1 MATTSIDPRKQQL
14 SPPARRAVK
23 GACFGF
29 LVDYFDIYLPVVGL
43 TPAIAYF
50 QPPHTSGAVAATL
63 SYATLALT
71 LIGRPLGAI
80 IFGRVADIT
89 GRRQAT
95 LVAVTGAGVC
105 TLLMGLLPGYATIG
119 WLSILLVLLLRLV
132 GGVFM
137 GGEYSSANPLAMEA
151 SPKHL
156 RGLVGGLI
164 AASYPLGYIAISIV
178 VLLTFRF
185 APAGGVQS
193 PYVQWGWRIP
203 FFVGAALAAL
213 FLLYFRKVE
222 ESAAFKQVQHASAA
236 KKSPLKE
243 LFTGEHR
250 RKLLQVLLMMT
261 GMWFTVQ
268 ATLSATP
275 ALLSAVIGLSS
286 SAVNTGLLVAN
297 VFVAVGYLV
306 MAQLGQRF
314 GRRRML
320 VLSGIW
326 TVLLAPVVFA
336 AMVWTGTAAAEGHGS
351 VLVVMF
357 WATVALV
364 LTVSP
369 WGVVSTYIIERF
381 ATGVRASGYGIGY
394 SLAVVIPGFYAFY
407 MLGLAH
413 FMPYKYTPIVL
424 IVIGG
429 ALTAVGALRGP
440 ETRDADLSSPG
451 EPA

>member
-1 MATTSIDPRKQQL
+1 MATTSLDPGKQRL
-14 SPPARRAVK
+14 TPPAKRAVK

-29 LVDYFDIYLPVVGL
+29 FVDYFDIYLPVVAL

-50 QPPHTSGAVAATL
+50 QPPDTAPAVAATL
-63 SYATLALT
+63 SYITLALT

-80 IFGRVADIT
+80 VFGRIADIT
-89 GRRQAT
+89 GRRRAT
-95 LVAVTGAGVC
+95 LVAVAGAGTC

-119 WLSILLVLLLRLV
+119 WLSIALVLLLRFV

-151 SPKHL
+151 SPKRL

-164 AASYPLGYIAISIV
+164 AAAYPLGYIAISLV
-178 VLLTFRF
+178 VALTFQF
-185 APAGGVQS
+185 APTGGLDS

-203 FFVGAALAAL
+203 FFVGAALSVW

-222 ESAAFKQVQHASAA
+222 ESDAFKQEQRTSAVR
-236 KKSPLKE
+236 KSPLKE
-243 LFTGEHR
+243 LLTGEHR

-275 ALLSAVIGLSS
+275 ALLSAVIGLPS

-297 VFVAVGYLV
+297 VFVAAGYLV

-320 VLSGIW
+320 VLSGVW
-326 TVLLAPVVFA
+326 TVLLVPVVFA
-336 AMVWTGTAAAEGHGS
+336 AMVRSATAAAADGSS
-351 VLVVMF
+351 VLPTMV
-357 WATVALV
+357 WATLALV

-369 WGVVSTYIIERF
+369 WGIVSTYIIERF

-394 SLAVVIPGFYAFY
+394 SLAVIVPGFYAFY
-407 MLGLAH
+407 MIGLAN
-413 FMPYKYTPIVL
+413 FMPYEYTPIAL
-424 IVIGG
+424 IVLGG
-429 ALTAVGALRGP
+429 ALAAIGALRGP
-440 ETRDADLSSPG
+440 ETRDADLT
-451 EPA
+451 

>member
-1 MATTSIDPRKQQL
+1 MATELTDRANDPDAQRL
-14 SPPARRAVK
+14 SPPAKRAVK

-29 LVDYFDIYLPVVGL
+29 FVDYFDIYLPVVAL

-50 QPPHTSGAVAATL
+50 QPHNASAAVAATL
-63 SYATLALT
+63 SYVTLALT

-80 IFGRVADIT
+80 VFGRIADIT
-89 GRRQAT
+89 GRRRAT
-95 LVAVTGAGVC
+95 LVAVAGAGGC

-119 WLSILLVLLLRLV
+119 WLSIILVLLLRFV

-151 SPKHL
+151 SPKRL
-156 RGLVGGLI
+156 RGLVGGMI

-178 VLLTFRF
+178 VAITFQF
-185 APAGGVQS
+185 APAGSADS

-203 FFVGAALAAL
+203 FFVGAALSAW
-213 FLLYFRKVE
+213 FLLYYRKVE
-222 ESAAFKQVQHASAA
+222 ESPAFKRARRTEGKQ
-236 KKSPLKE
+236 SPLRE
-243 LFTGEHR
+243 LLTGEHR
-250 RKLLQVLLMMT
+250 RKLLQVLLLMT

-275 ALLSAVIGLSS
+275 ALLSAVIGLPST
-286 SAVNTGLLVAN
+286 AVNTGLLVAN

-320 VLSGIW
+320 ILSGAW
-326 TVLLAPVVFA
+326 TVLVAPLMFV
-336 AMVWTGTAAAEGHGS
+336 AMVREAIAAAASGGS
-351 VLVVMF
+351 TLMVMVY
-357 WATVALV
+357 ATAALV

-369 WGVVSTYIIERF
+369 WGIISTYIIERF

-394 SLAVVIPGFYAFY
+394 SLAVIIPGFYAFY
-407 MLGLAH
+407 MLALER
-413 FMPYKYTPIVL
+413 FMPYEYTPIVL
-424 IVIGG
+424 IVLGG
-429 ALTAVGALRGP
+429 ALTAIGALRGP
-440 ETRDADLSSPG
+440 ETRDADLD
-451 EPA
+451 

>member
-1 MATTSIDPRKQQL
+1 MATTSLDPSRQRL

-29 LVDYFDIYLPVVGL
+29 FVDYFDIYLPIVAL

-50 QPPHTSGAVAATL
+50 QPPHTAPAVAATL
-63 SYATLALT
+63 SYVTLALT

-80 IFGRVADIT
+80 VFGRIADVA
-89 GRRQAT
+89 GRRRAT
-95 LVAVTGAGVC
+95 LVAVGGAGTC
-105 TLLMGLLPGYATIG
+105 TLLMALLPGYATIG
-119 WLSILLVLLLRLV
+119 WLAIVLVLLLRFV

-151 SPKHL
+151 SPRHL

-164 AASYPLGYIAISIV
+164 AAAYPLGYIAISLV
-178 VLLTFRF
+178 VALTFQF
-185 APAGGVQS
+185 APAGDLDS
-193 PYVQWGWRIP
+193 AYVQWGWRIP
-203 FFVGAALAAL
+203 FFVGAGLSAW
-213 FLLYFRKVE
+213 FLLYFRQVE
-222 ESAAFKQVQHASAA
+222 ESAAFKQVQRTSAQRT
-236 KKSPLKE
+236 SPLRQ
-243 LFTGEHR
+243 LLTGEHR

-275 ALLSAVIGLSS
+275 ALLSAVIGLPS

-297 VFVAVGYLV
+297 VFVAAGYLV

-320 VLSGIW
+320 VLSGVW
-326 TVLLAPVVFA
+326 TVVLVPLVFA
-336 AMVWTGTAAAEGHGS
+336 AMVRSATAAAADGGS
-351 VLVVMF
+351 VLPTMV
-357 WATVALV
+357 WATLALV

-369 WGVVSTYIIERF
+369 WGIVSTYIIERF

-394 SLAVVIPGFYAFY
+394 SLAVIVPGFYAFY
-407 MLGLAH
+407 MIGLANL
-413 FMPYKYTPIVL
+413 MPYEYTPIVL
-424 IVIGG
+424 IVLGG
-429 ALTAVGALRGP
+429 ALAAIGALRGP
-440 ETRDADLSSPG
+440 ETRDVDLSTA

>member
-1 MATTSIDPRKQQL
+1 MPTDLSDRTNDPEQQRL
-14 SPPARRAVK
+14 SPPAKRAVK

-29 LVDYFDIYLPVVGL
+29 FVDYFDIYLPVVAL

-50 QPPHTSGAVAATL
+50 QAQHTPASVAATL
-63 SYATLALT
+63 SYVTLALT
-71 LIGRPLGAI
+71 LIGRPVGAI
-80 IFGRVADIT
+80 IFGRIADIT
-89 GRRQAT
+89 GRRRAT
-95 LVAVTGAGVC
+95 LIAVAGAGAC

-119 WLSILLVLLLRLV
+119 WLSIILVLLLRFV

-151 SPKHL
+151 SPKRL
-156 RGLVGGLI
+156 RGLVGGMI

-178 VLLTFRF
+178 VAITFQF
-185 APAGGVQS
+185 APAGSPDS

-203 FFVGAALAAL
+203 FFVGAALSAW
-213 FLLYFRKVE
+213 FLLYYRKVE
-222 ESAAFKQVQHASAA
+222 ESAAFKRVQGAE
-236 KKSPLKE
+236 KPKSPLRE
-243 LFTGEHR
+243 LLTGEHR
-250 RKLLQVLLMMT
+250 RKLLQVLLLMT

-275 ALLSAVIGLSS
+275 ALLSAVIGLPSTE
-286 SAVNTGLLVAN
+286 VNTGLLVAN

-326 TVLLAPVVFA
+326 TVLLAPLAFV
-336 AMVWTGTAAAEGHGS
+336 AMVREAIGAAAGDGS
-351 VLVVMF
+351 TLLVMVY
-357 WATVALV
+357 ATAALV

-369 WGVVSTYIIERF
+369 WGIVSTYIIERF

-394 SLAVVIPGFYAFY
+394 SLAVIIPGFYAFY
-407 MLGLAH
+407 MLGLTRL
-413 FMPYKYTPIVL
+413 MPYEYTPIVL
-424 IVIGG
+424 IVLGG
-429 ALTAVGALRGP
+429 VLTAIGALRGP
-440 ETRDADLSSPG
+440 ETRDADLD
-451 EPA
+451 